1 MAEEKKLS
9 RKTAKKAVPAKPEAG
24 PPAEKKNR
32 PLRGR
37 GGTQNF
43 NNVIAGAK
51 SEDISRCIRNCLA
64 FYDTPPVTTND
75 ECRERLYWFFDTCEK
90 TGQLPTVEK
99 LVMALGVVKS
109 TVWEW
114 ENGIHC
120 DATRTNLIK
129 KAKEFIASFEAEMV
143 TEGKINPVVYIFRAK
158 NYFGMKDQQD
168 VVLKPENPLG
178 DTVDQKRLEATIVQE
193 QDIDPD
199 ELAGLK

>member
-1 MAEEKKLS
+1 MAEEKKPT
-9 RKTAKKAVPAKPEAG
+9 RKTAKKATPAKLEAG

-43 NNVIAGAK
+43 PSVIAGAK
-51 SEDISRCIRNCLA
+51 SEDISRCIHNCMA
-64 FYDTPPVTTND
+64 FYGLPIVRSDD

-99 LVMALGVVKS
+99 MVMSLGSVKQ
-109 TVWEW
+109 TVWQW
-114 ENGIHC
+114 EHADGC
-120 DATRTNLIK
+120 SQRRADLIK

-178 DTVDQKRLEATIVQE
+178 DRVDQKRLEATIVQE